1 MRWEK
6 GWSWEIAV
14 IELESVRDG
23 KATVFVLQVKK
34 PGMDVATKVAV
45 RPEPPFSSHQAHFSP
60 WVPGEQMEGG
70 KEQREFGKLW
80 KAHCGAATF
89 CSQALPARRIPTS

>member
-6 GWSWEIAV
+6 GWSWEVAV

-34 PGMDVATKVAV
+34 PGMDVAT
-45 RPEPPFSSHQAHFSP
+45 
-60 WVPGEQMEGG
+60 
-70 KEQREFGKLW
+70 
-80 KAHCGAATF
+80 
-89 CSQALPARRIPTS
+89 

>member
-23 KATVFVLQVKK
+23 KATDFVLQVKK
-34 PGMDVATKVAV
+34 PGMDVAT
-45 RPEPPFSSHQAHFSP
+45 
-60 WVPGEQMEGG
+60 
-70 KEQREFGKLW
+70 
-80 KAHCGAATF
+80 
-89 CSQALPARRIPTS
+89 